1 MKKSR
6 KWLSLLLGIA
16 MMLSMLAM
24 PGVIAEAEKTAEIT
38 VGFADMAATE
48 DFASAA
54 EQILARGVEATEN
67 LVIGDC
73 YSTLVS
79 AKGYNGPGYVVVKL
93 NAGEGK
99 AFENAVQITVN
110 YRLSKGDPQGYM
122 VIEGS
127 VDGVNYI
134 ELLRT
139 QEATGDAWTQE
150 AMAETALNVEG
161 IAGLRDVWIKVTLE
175 GWGGPD
181 AAGLDGIC
189 ASAAVKEDAEA
200 AVQDDAEAAV
210 QDDAEAAIGFADMA
224 ATEDFA
230 SAAEQILARGAIKTE
245 NLVIGDCYTTLVSAK
260 GYNGPGYVLVRLNSG
275 EGKAFENAAQI
286 TVKYRLSKGDPQG
299 YMVVEVSTD
308 GVSFTELLRTQEAT
322 GDAWTQEA
330 MAETTLSAEGLAG
343 THNLWI
349 KVTLEGWGGPDA
361 AGLDGISASAG
372 LIGDAA
378 YVPGADMELPAE
390 EVEEATEEAAPEAQ
404 APELPDYFVLDV
416 ASSDATVQ
424 GHEVKSVLDFAGMNA
439 IAEGA
444 TAEEKAASKAA
455 AKEALLAAGAVDAD
469 NLFLKGNHETVVN
482 PGGYNGPGYFIQ
494 KAEALEGETIENAKL
509 DLDYWVA
516 DGDPQ
521 GYVEIYASA
530 DGEEYTL
537 VFRQR
542 QGNGS
547 PWEPTT
553 KQRVTLLLPAAE
565 GQKEIY
571 VKAVMEHWNTYEG
584 AAISSSAITVNKA
597 PTEKVE
603 TALSP
608 EELTMVSRTYYFNGL
623 VAGEVE
629 ASDIGAVDE
638 RNMFFGIDGV
648 PLLSP
653 RNGYETAS
661 ATWQLSAEEGQP
673 LDDCI
678 LTIVGRTWWQNPD
691 VKDDNYL
698 KVFVSVDGDSYTL
711 AQEFHATDDEDD
723 TQRFTV
729 DLSDFVS
736 GYPQAFVKLEWLVFD
751 SPHIFGIRSITL
763 SGNLSG
769 VRKGGG
775 ESGKMAIVNVQNFTD
790 LEEGEAEKDDL
801 DAYKTANLVFGYNG
815 TQLLTQCEAGEDAY
829 VTWLLKAA
837 EGETFEDCHLMLTG
851 RFSYTDASFK
861 DSSAI
866 RIYLCTDG
874 QKYNKVRE
882 IVPSEDA
889 SDDQKYLFDFTD
901 QVYGLSE
908 VYVRVYWT
916 SEDDPSMLGLKTAAL
931 VANTGEDYLLYLP
944 E

>member
-1 MKKSR
+1 MKKSG
-6 KWLSLLLGIA
+6 KWLAVLLCIA

-24 PGVIAEAEKTAEIT
+24 PGAIAEAGETAEIS
-38 VGFADMAATE
+38 VGFTEMSATE

-54 EQILARGVEATEN
+54 EQIVARGAEAAEN

-73 YSTLVS
+73 YTTLVA

-99 AFENAVQITVN
+99 AFENAVQISVS

-127 VDGVNYI
+127 VDGANYI
-134 ELLRT
+134 ELFRS

-150 AMAETALNVEG
+150 AMAETTFSVEG
-161 IAGLRDVWIKVTLE
+161 IGGLRDIWVKVTLE

-181 AAGLDGIC
+181 AAGLDKISL
-189 ASAAVKEDAEA
+189 SAAVKEAAQEVAQEATQEDAQEA
-200 AVQDDAEAAV
+200 SGDCIE
-210 QDDAEAAIGFADMA
+210 ETIGFAEMA
-224 ATEDFA
+224 STEDFA
-230 SAAEQILARGAIKTE
+230 SAAEQIVARGAVKTE

-286 TVKYRLSKGDPQG
+286 TVNYRLSKGDPQG
-299 YMVVEVSTD
+299 YMVVEGSVD
-308 GVSFTELLRTQEAT
+308 GTNYIELFRSQEAT

-330 MAETTLSAEGLAG
+330 MAETAISVEGLAG
-343 THNLWI
+343 AHNLWI

-361 AGLDGISASAG
+361 AGLDGISVKAELTDDEG
-372 LIGDAA
+372 

-390 EVEEATEEAAPEAQ
+390 EVEEAEEEAPKEEAVS
-404 APELPDYFVLDV
+404 LPAYFVLDV
-416 ASSDATVQ
+416 PASDAAVQ
-424 GHEVKSVLDFAGMNA
+424 GHEVKSVLDFSGMNA
-439 IAEGA
+439 IAEGG

-455 AKEALLAAGAVDAD
+455 AKEALLEAGAIDAD
-469 NLFLKGNHETVVN
+469 NLFLKGNHEPVVN

-537 VFRQR
+537 VFRQQ

-553 KQRVTLLLPAAE
+553 KQRVTLLLPVAE

-584 AAISSSAITVNKA
+584 AAISTSAITVNKA
-597 PTEKVE
+597 QTEKVE
-603 TALSP
+603 TTLSP

-623 VAGEVE
+623 IAGEVE
-629 ASDIGAVDE
+629 AADIGAVDE

-661 ATWQLSAEEGQP
+661 ATWQISAEEGEP
-673 LDDCI
+673 LSDCI
-678 LTIVGRTWWQNPD
+678 LTITGRTWWQNPD
-691 VKDDNYL
+691 VKDNNYL
-698 KVFVSVDGDSYTL
+698 KVFVSIDGDSYTL
-711 AQEFHATDDEDD
+711 AH
-723 TQRFTV
+723 
-729 DLSDFVS
+729 
-736 GYPQAFVKLEWLVFD
+736 
-751 SPHIFGIRSITL
+751 IRSITL

-769 VRKGGG
+769 IRKGG
-775 ESGKMAIVNVQNFTD
+775 SQSDKMPIVNVQDFAD
-790 LEEGEAEKDDL
+790 LDEGEVEKEDL
-801 DAYKTANLVFGYNG
+801 DAYKAANLVFGLNG
-815 TQLLTQCEAGEDAY
+815 AQLLTQAEAGEDAY

-837 EGETFEDCHLMLTG
+837 DGETFEDCHLMLTG
-851 RFSYTDASFK
+851 RFSCTDETYR

-882 IVPSEDA
+882 ILPTEDD
-889 SDDQKYLFDFTD
+889 SDDQKYIFDFTD
-901 QVYGLSE
+901 QVYGLGE

-916 SEDDPSMLGLKTAAL
+916 SEDDPAMLGLKAAAL
-931 VANTGEDYLLYLP
+931 VANTGEDYLAYLP